1 MDPKVQKGFGEWSTQ
16 YEETVGQE
24 IKMYSGMKY
33 DEFRKRLI
41 KAIDVQKG
49 DIALDIGTG
58 TALVAIEVAKK
69 TREKVVAVDLTPEML
84 EIAQLNIQKA
94 HLTEKIELKRSPAE
108 KLPFTDASF
117 DLITSA
123 LAIHH
128 MEIPQ
133 VLSEMVRVLKKGG
146 RLVIADLGANPF
158 WRTPLGCAGMR
169 TVIFLYR
176 CINPFS
182 AKRQAEASAFKNVHT
197 PEEWKRLLRK
207 TSLKTSKVQPYP
219 HPKKK
224 WYPLIFI
231 VTGTK

>member
-1 MDPKVQKGFGEWSTQ
+1 MG
-16 YEETVGQE
+16 
-24 IKMYSGMKY
+24 
-33 DEFRKRLI
+33 
-41 KAIDVQKG
+41 G

-84 EIAQLNIQKA
+84 EIAKLNIQKA
-94 HLTEKIELKRSPAE
+94 HLTEKIELKCSPAE

-146 RLVIADLGANPF
+146 RLVIADLGANPL
-158 WRTPLGCAGMR
+158 WRTPLGHAGMG
-169 TVIFLYR
+169 VVMFLYR
-176 CINPFS
+176 SINPFS
-182 AKRQAEASAFKNVHT
+182 PKRQAEAAAFKNVYT
-197 PEEWKRLLRK
+197 PKEWERLLK
-207 TSLKTSKVQPYP
+207 ETSLRTFKVQSYP
-219 HPKKK
+219 HPRKK

-231 VTGTK
+231 VTATK

>member
-1 MDPKVQKGFGEWSTQ
+1 MKNKVQKGFGEWSGH
-16 YEETVGQE
+16 YENTVGQE
-24 IKMYSGMKY
+24 VERYSGMKY
-33 DEFRKRLI
+33 DEFRKRLM
-41 KAIDVQKG
+41 KAIGAKKG

-58 TALVAIEVAKK
+58 TALVAIEIAKR
-69 TREKVVAVDLTPEML
+69 TGGKVVAIDLTPEML
-84 EIAQLNIQKA
+84 EVAKSNIQKA
-94 HLTEKIELKRSPAE
+94 GLSGKIELKCCSAE
-108 KLPFTDASF
+108 KLPFADASF
-117 DLITSA
+117 DLVTSA

-128 MEIPQ
+128 MQAPQ

-182 AKRQAEASAFKNVHT
+182 AKRQAEAAAFKNVHT
-197 PEEWKRLLRK
+197 PEEWERLLRE

>member
-1 MDPKVQKGFGEWSTQ
+1 VA
-16 YEETVGQE
+16 
-24 IKMYSGMKY
+24 
-33 DEFRKRLI
+33 
-41 KAIDVQKG
+41 AI
-49 DIALDIGTG
+49 
-58 TALVAIEVAKK
+58 
-69 TREKVVAVDLTPEML
+69 DLTPEML

-94 HLTEKIELKRSPAE
+94 GLKDKIELKCCSAE
-108 KLPFTDASF
+108 KLPFADASF
-117 DLITSA
+117 DLVTSA

-128 MEIPQ
+128 MQAPK

-158 WRTPLGCAGMR
+158 WRTPLGCAGIR

-182 AKRQAEASAFKNVHT
+182 AKRQAEAAAFKNVYT
-197 PEEWKRLLRK
+197 PEEWERLLRE